1 VRRIRHGP
9 WHARLRIVIF
19 DVDGV
24 LVDVRGSFLKSIL
37 DTVHSFTG
45 RRFRRADI
53 MRWKRR
59 SGFNDDW
66 KLSTVWINSLGVRVA
81 YAEVKARF
89 QEFYWGTN
97 GRRPNVEFERWL
109 VPPRVLR
116 QLEKHAELNV
126 FTGRTR
132 NELRHTFERF
142 DAYRYFRR
150 IVTMDDVPR
159 LKPHPDGLLKIL
171 RGRNPASALYLGDNV
186 DDALAA
192 RAAGVP
198 FVGVLPRG
206 SLARRALAP
215 SLRAAGA
222 LAILH
227 SAADLEARFD

>member
-1 VRRIRHGP
+1 MKSRSNPPAAPRI
-9 WHARLRIVIF
+9 LIF

-24 LVDVRGSFLKSIL
+24 LVDVCGSFLKSIL

-66 KLSTVWINSLGVRVA
+66 KLSTAWINSLGVQVE

-89 QEFYWGTN
+89 QEFYWGRN
-97 GRRPNVEFERWL
+97 GRRANVELERWL
-109 VPPRVLR
+109 VPPRALQHLAR
-116 QLEKHAELNV
+116 RAELNV
-126 FTGRTR
+126 FTGRTHS
-132 NELRHTFERF
+132 ELRHTFERF
-142 DAYRYFRR
+142 DAYRFFRR

-159 LKPHPDGLLKIL
+159 LKPYPDGLLKIL
-171 RGRNPASALYLGDNV
+171 RGRDPGSALYLGDNV

-222 LAILH
+222 RAIFH
-227 SAADLEARFD
+227 SATELKALLG

>member
-1 VRRIRHGP
+1 MKFHPRI
-9 WHARLRIVIF
+9 LVF

-53 MRWKRR
+53 MKWKSR

-66 KLSTVWINSLGVRVA
+66 KLSTAWINSLGVHVE

-97 GRRPNVEFERWL
+97 GRRPNVALERWL
-109 VPPRVLR
+109 VSPRVLR
-116 QLEKHAELNV
+116 ALAKRAELNV

-132 NELRHTFERF
+132 QELKHTFERF
-142 DAYRYFRR
+142 DAYRFFRR
-150 IVTMDDVPR
+150 IITMDDVPR

-171 RGRNPASALYLGDNV
+171 QGRDAATALYLGDNV

-198 FVGVLPRG
+198 FYGVLPRG

-215 SLRAAGA
+215 AIRAVGA
-222 LAILH
+222 QGILH
-227 SAADLEARFD
+227 AAADVQNLIA